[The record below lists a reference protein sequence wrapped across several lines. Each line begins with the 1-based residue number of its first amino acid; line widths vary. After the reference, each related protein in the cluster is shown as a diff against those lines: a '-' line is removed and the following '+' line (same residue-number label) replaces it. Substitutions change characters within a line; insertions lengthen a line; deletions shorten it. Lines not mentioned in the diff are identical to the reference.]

1 MAHESTAP
9 SIDRPDGQLT
19 GRLGTGGIVFMV
31 IAAAAPL
38 TVIAGNVPLSVGLGN
53 GAGAPV
59 GFVIAATVLL
69 LFAIGFVTMTPHVR
83 EAGAFFSYV
92 TEGLGKRLGM
102 GIAVVALVAYT
113 AIQLGVYGFM
123 GWAVNDTVKA
133 YGGPQIPWP
142 VYALVTIAIVAVLG
156 YRHIELSAK
165 VLGVALVLEVGVV
178 VVLDAVIFAS
188 GGASGINVDSFTPS
202 TIMSGSL
209 GVPVLFA
216 LTGFIGFEATAV
228 FRDEARDPERTIPR
242 ATYLAV
248 LIIGGFYALSCWA
261 LVLAS
266 GTDNVVG
273 VANATLA
280 GEGNMLLDTTQQYL
294 GTIGRDLINVLLI
307 SSLFACVLSFHNVI
321 ARYQYVLARKGL
333 LPAALG
339 RVHAQQHSPAVS
351 SAAQTITATGAA
363 GGIRPAGAR
372 PAGGGLRLHGR
383 CRHGRHGD
391 LDADHVRGGDRV
403 LRPSP
408 RAAPR
413 PDLADPDRAGAGVR
427 RPRDEP
433 VAGAQQLHPRHRGQ
447 RAGEHRARDGSAG
460 RSADRGGAGPG
471 AAHGRW
477 RRSRGGRA
485 FRARDLSTSA
495 RGGGEAADHSPRRGV
510 KVRAPSV
517 ESRTE
522 PPAAA

>member
-1 MAHESTAP
+1 MTHPPAAPTAT
-9 SIDRPDGQLT
+9 PDADGRLT
-19 GRLGTGGIVFMV
+19 GRLGTGGVVFMV

-38 TVIAGNVPLSVGLGN
+38 TVIAGNIPLSVGLGN

-69 LFAIGFVTMTPHVR
+69 LFAIGFVNMTPYVR

-102 GIAVVALVAYT
+102 GIAVVALIAYT

-123 GWAVNDTVKA
+123 GWAVDDTVTA

-142 VYALVTIAIVAVLG
+142 VYALLTIGIVAVLG

-178 VVLDAVIFAS
+178 VVLDLVIFAR
-188 GGASGINVDSFTPS
+188 GGAAGINVESFTPS

-266 GTDNVVG
+266 GTDNVVA
-273 VANATLA
+273 VADATLA
-280 GEGNMLLDTTQQYL
+280 GDGNMLLDTTQEYL
-294 GTIGRDLINVLLI
+294 GALGRDLVNVLLI

-333 LPAALG
+333 LPAPLG
-339 RVHAQQHSPAVS
+339 RVHGRHHSPAVS
-351 SAAQTITATGAA
+351 SGVQTGTALILLAAFALL
-363 GGIRPAGAR
+363 
-372 PAGGGLRLHGR
+372 GL
-383 CRHGRHGD
+383 
-391 LDADHVRGGDRV
+391 
-403 LRPSP
+403 
-408 RAAPR
+408 
-413 PDLADPDRAGAGVR
+413 DPLVGVFGSMAGVATVGMVILMLTTSVAVIAFFSR
-427 RPRDEP
+427 NRELTRGRAWQTRVAP
-433 VAGAQQLHPRHRGQ
+433 VLACAGLLVSLWLVLSNFTLVTGGSATVSTVLALVPVVGLLVGVTRGQ
-447 RAGEHRARDGSAG
+447 AVRGSAG
-460 RSADRGGAGPG
+460 DDRRVPEQVG
-471 AAHGRW
+471 
-477 RRSRGGRA
+477 
-485 FRARDLSTSA
+485 
-495 RGGGEAADHSPRRGV
+495 
-510 KVRAPSV
+510 
-517 ESRTE
+517 
-522 PPAAA
+522 

>member
-1 MAHESTAP
+1 MAHEPTAP
-9 SIDRPDGQLT
+9 TAIDRPDGQLT
-19 GRLGTGGIVFMV
+19 GRLGTGGVVFMV

-102 GIAVVALVAYT
+102 GIAVVALIAYT

-188 GGASGINVDSFTPS
+188 GGASGINVESFTPS

-261 LVLAS
+261 LVLAA
-266 GTDNVVG
+266 GTDNVVE

-280 GEGNMLLDTTQQYL
+280 GEGNMLLDTTEQYL
-294 GTIGRDLINVLLI
+294 GSLGRDLINVLLI

-339 RVHAQQHSPAVS
+339 RVHPQQHSPAFS
-351 SAAQTITATGAA
+351 SATQTITATVLLAA
-363 GGIRPAGAR
+363 FALL
-372 PAGGGLRLHGR
+372 GL
-383 CRHGRHGD
+383 
-391 LDADHVRGGDRV
+391 
-403 LRPSP
+403 
-408 RAAPR
+408 
-413 PDLADPDRAGAGVR
+413 DPLVGVFGSMAGVATVGMVTLMLTTSVAVIAFFSRHPELR
-427 RPRDEP
+427 RGRAWQTRIAPGLACAGLLMSLWLVLSNFTLVTGGSVP
-433 VAGAQQLHPRHRGQ
+433 VSIVLAVVPLVGLLVGVARGQ
-447 RAGEHRARDGSAG
+447 EARTTGGEHVEELER
-460 RSADRGGAGPG
+460 PG
-471 AAHGRW
+471 HVA
-477 RRSRGGRA
+477 
-485 FRARDLSTSA
+485 
-495 RGGGEAADHSPRRGV
+495 
-510 KVRAPSV
+510 
-517 ESRTE
+517 
-522 PPAAA
+522 